1 MLTLSSQ
8 VEFVISVIDKQPY
21 PSQVQPV
28 YTLFSLTMELAA
40 ILTLVITFLALGRFV
55 RGLGVSLW
63 DWLVVDWGRD
73 WRLICQ
79 ATYLLFYPK
88 GTGHYGMA
96 T

>member
-8 VEFVISVIDKQPY
+8 VEFVISVIDMRPS

-28 YTLFSLTMELAA
+28 YTLFSMTTELAA
-40 ILTLVITFLALGRFV
+40 ILTMIITLLALGRVV

-63 DWLVVDWGRD
+63 DWLVVDWERD

-79 ATYLLFYPK
+79 ATYLLFNPK
-88 GTGHYGMA
+88 GMGYYGMV